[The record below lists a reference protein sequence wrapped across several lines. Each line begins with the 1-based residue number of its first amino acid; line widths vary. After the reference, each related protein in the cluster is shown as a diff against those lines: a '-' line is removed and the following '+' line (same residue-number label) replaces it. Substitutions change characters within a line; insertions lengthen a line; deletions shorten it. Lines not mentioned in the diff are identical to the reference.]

1 VRRVF
6 CKKEQ
11 LVGAGKVIPL
21 DALGPSS
28 KLKLMTP
35 KKKKIT
41 LEGLARMIQRGFED
55 TATRGDLEGVRS
67 EIRDLTTRL
76 DRFETYVEGRFDTL
90 EGEVVRIREEV
101 KLLRKDLGNNE
112 VNLHDLRSRVERLEK
127 KLGLAK

>member
-1 VRRVF
+1 
-6 CKKEQ
+6 
-11 LVGAGKVIPL
+11 
-21 DALGPSS
+21 
-28 KLKLMTP
+28 MTP